1 MLSPW
6 CCDIMEIDFVV
17 LGYKGG
23 VALQYQS
30 EKLYGR
36 MVSQCGGVMAPL
48 YNGIKVVWYYGIT
61 AVWYYG
67 TIQLERYLTMAM

>member
-1 MLSPW
+1 MVLDGYSIQEELLCWEGSMLSPW

-30 EKLYGR
+30 GKLYGR
-36 MVSQCGGVMAPL
+36 MVS
-48 YNGIKVVWYYGIT
+48 
-61 AVWYYG
+61 
-67 TIQLERYLTMAM
+67 